1 MAVNPYDYENPSNSK
16 ILTFVCPDIYDATTK
31 DQIRLIM
38 GNLFTNVEPV
48 EDLEILFSDETALG
62 GLEPNFLDLSEDTSE
77 TGYAIVNID
86 IADNPYISHAEMST
100 TRIDTIDPGTIVPN
114 FKIPMRMYGSDP
126 AMPGGDQFWYTYFMG
141 GEAFGST
148 YEAKLDNNTI
158 FYDEA
163 FRFPLPYNDLEMMV
177 FGADS
182 VYGEKTIAAA
192 AEEIGSAETMADS
205 TSMTSFF
212 GKDPFGFKM
221 DVLMGVSTI
230 SIKPRMVYYNHWIG
244 KYVPWTQEVS
254 TERLIPNHSVYE
266 SLAETRAGGRYIS
279 GYFYLRDYEPDRMKP
294 QIGNEMYSY
303 IAQWDIPN
311 TVTNIEAHTE
321 IPLSPIYSRDLT
333 TNPNAGQS
341 ALEAKTDVIEK
352 VCRLFDQD
360 NKSYYHR
367 WTEKDRYLA
376 NTASCAEYLYY
387 YSLNSFSASTIDHV
401 SKRNENIL
409 FTAPYWKYS
418 YYSRGPDPDQP
429 IYGLFPYHTKI
440 NFPTHHLESFKE
452 PQDWWFGLGT
462 IEDEFGSVTTIK
474 AKSSMAEPCKHKSEL
489 LSEMAEHEFSSKFIE
504 VLKDLNGEDWSPM
517 QFGNSELVKNTLKLD
532 VMGDVTTRAR
542 PGKAKAATHQALKFV
557 NNLAQPSYRVFDY
570 MEFLTSI
577 YNNPSE
583 ALNTNYM
590 FMGGDIY
597 DGTTHRAEIDA
608 THENDGMHR
617 YFNSSASI
625 GTITNSANRILKSYN
640 LMMNRMIETDE
651 TIGDGDITDDYYTI
665 KGFLEPNLRH
675 SEVIAYRVEKVGGHT
690 TGDQTNRNVIQNFW
704 STNDYAPL
712 DSDEAADLGVNPAL
726 GFCQI
731 FDTQL
736 KYGGDYTYNTY
747 AYVLTLGY
755 RYRYGDFRLTRQLSY
770 DEEDGKYCL
779 EFYDPFTMERAPQ
792 QFKIGEGLLTTRGAS
807 VLTGLLSY
815 FSQAEA
821 GTGLLGAIFGS
832 EARGSLAA
840 VMQALTQFNG
850 TPGVDDGPL
859 DTAIGSPDASGDES
873 SSTFWAV
880 GYAESVPTYTDD
892 QWAEAMSELNLRAG
906 EFLATNPSTLAALPS
921 STFESTIW
929 KEIGIAGNYT
939 ISGLYESIF
948 EQLGK
953 LGGYMRAG
961 ARYGSLAGADS
972 GTASGIPADP
982 MGFTGAGTYAGS
994 DTDTYFSEVD
1004 PADTTMD
1011 FDAMVYREGS
1021 SGVVG
1026 TIESSALARL
1036 SGLGVSSLEVTSH
1049 PFMMDYNIYIEP
1061 CLKVY
1066 EIPMNIS
1073 KITMTDNPAS
1083 PANAIP
1089 FQHIDASKKI
1099 GFHCMYESHV
1109 GDSKGIPYP
1118 PALSSEEAVAKAKY
1132 LDSRGIQFFEEL
1144 PSDNNSKSH
1153 QRYLEVFRTDKKP
1166 QTYLDFEGKLIQK
1179 TDLQIEDSEF
1189 SLEDVMFSD
1198 KIKENKKYYY
1208 LIRFKN
1214 DLGVPGWPSPIME
1227 VQLVNDGGYNY
1238 AVFNEYE
1245 LNSEEN
1251 KSTQLSKGF
1260 KKLFQ
1265 VQPNLSHLTMD
1276 TENVD
1281 FSRTAGSQLESL
1293 DVGVAKQGDIWGKK
1307 FKIRLISKKT
1317 GKKID
1322 LNVKFNLK
1330 EEDRFTTQVSTYSV
1344 LSTTYT

>member
-1 MAVNPYDYENPSNSK
+1 MAVNPYSYEDPRTSK
-16 ILTFVCPDIYDATTK
+16 ILTLVCPDIYDATTK

-38 GNLFTNVEPV
+38 GNLFTNIEPI
-48 EDLEILFSDETALG
+48 EDLEILFSDETLLG
-62 GLEPNFLDLSEDTSE
+62 GFAPKFLDLEEATSE
-77 TGYAIVNID
+77 TGYAIVNIN

-100 TRIDTIDPGTIVPN
+100 TRIDTIDSATIVPN

-141 GEAFGST
+141 GEAFGAT
-148 YEAKLDNNTI
+148 YEQKLDSSTI

-163 FRFPLPYNDLEMMV
+163 MRFPLPYNDLELMV

-182 VYGEKTIAAA
+182 NYGEKTATAA
-192 AEEIGSAETMADS
+192 AEEIESS
-205 TSMTSFF
+205 TDEATAMF

-221 DVLMGVSTI
+221 DILRSVSSI

-244 KYVPWTQEVS
+244 KYAPWTQGIS
-254 TERLIPNHSVYE
+254 TERLIPNQSVYE
-266 SLAETRAGGRYIS
+266 SLVESRTSLDWRLYDATIPFF
-279 GYFYLRDYEPDRMKP
+279 YFRTADFYPEKVRP
-294 QIGNEMYSY
+294 QIGDEMYTY
-303 IAQWDIPN
+303 VAQWDLPN
-311 TVTNIEAHTE
+311 NVANIEEHTK
-321 IPLSPIYSRDLT
+321 IPLSPIYNQDIVV
-333 TNPNAGQS
+333 NPNAGQS
-341 ALEAKTDVIEK
+341 ALEAKTDIIEK
-352 VCRLFDQD
+352 VCALFGLDR
-360 NKSYYHR
+360 KSYYHR
-367 WTEKDRYLA
+367 WKESDRYLA

-387 YSLNSFSASTIDHV
+387 YSLNSFSASTLDHV
-401 SKRNENIL
+401 SKRNENIF
-409 FTAPYWKYS
+409 FTYPHWRYS
-418 YYSRGPDPDQP
+418 YANRGPDPDQP

-440 NFPTHHLESFKE
+440 IFPTHHNRSVALETPE
-452 PQDWWFGLGT
+452 DWWFGLGKSVD
-462 IEDEFGSVTTIK
+462 EDGFTGLDIK
-474 AKSSMAEPCKHKSEL
+474 APSVMAAPWKHQSEL
-489 LSEMAEHEFSSKFIE
+489 LTEIVAHDFSSKFIE
-504 VLKDLNGEDWSPM
+504 VLKDVNDENWSTM
-517 QFGNSELVKNTLKLD
+517 QFSNSELVKNTLKLD
-532 VMGDVTTRAR
+532 VMGDITTRAR
-542 PGKAKAATHQALKFV
+542 PGRAKAATHQALKFT
-557 NNLAQPSYRVFDY
+557 NNIAQPSYRVFDY
-570 MEFLTSI
+570 MEFVTSI

-590 FMGGDIY
+590 FMGGDITPG
-597 DGTTHRAEIDA
+597 GTTRAEIDS

-625 GTITNSANRILKSYN
+625 GTITNSANRILNSYN

-675 SEVIAYRVEKVGGHT
+675 TEVIAYRVEKIGGHT
-690 TGDQTNRNVIQNFW
+690 TGDQTNKNVIQNFW
-704 STNDYAPL
+704 SINDPMPVEIIE
-712 DSDEAADLGVNPAL
+712 DTTIDGRSAL

-770 DEEDGKYCL
+770 DEEEGTYCL
-779 EFYDPFTMERAPQ
+779 EFYDPFTMERASQ
-792 QFKIGEGLLTTRGAS
+792 LFKIGEGLLSTRGVS
-807 VLTGLLSY
+807 VLSGLLSF

-821 GTGLLGAIFGS
+821 GEGWGEAMFGD
-832 EARGSLAA
+832 AAAGSLSE
-840 VMQALTQFNG
+840 VMQNLTQFVG
-850 TPGVDDGPL
+850 TPGVSDGPL
-859 DTAIGSPDASGDES
+859 SFSDGTSSGDTEATR
-873 SSTFWAV
+873 TFWAV
-880 GYAESVPTYTDD
+880 GYAESVPAYTDD
-892 QWAEAMSELNLRAG
+892 QWGVAMTELNLRAG
-906 EFLATNPSTLAALPS
+906 EFLAQNAASLAALPS

-939 ISGLYESIF
+939 ISGQYESIF

-953 LGGYMRAG
+953 LGGYMRQG
-961 ARYGSLAGADS
+961 ARYGAAGS
-972 GTASGIPADP
+972 GGIPDDP
-982 MGFTGAGTYAGS
+982 MGYTGTPTTSVYP
-994 DTDTYFSEVD
+994 SEVD

-1011 FDAMVYREGS
+1011 FDAMVYREGA
-1021 SGVVG
+1021 SGMVG

-1066 EIPMNIS
+1066 EIPMNTRKIS
-1073 KITMTDNPAS
+1073 MTDNPAAA
-1083 PANAIP
+1083 ANAVP
-1089 FQHIDASKKI
+1089 FQYIDASKKI
-1099 GFHCMYESHV
+1099 GFHCMYESHM
-1109 GDSKGIPYP
+1109 GDSMGIPYP
-1118 PALSSEEAVAKAKY
+1118 PALSSEEAIAKGKY

-1153 QRYLEVFRTDKKP
+1153 QRYLEVFRTDTPP

-1179 TDLQIEDSEF
+1179 TDLQIEDSDF
-1189 SLEDVMFSD
+1189 SVEDVIFSD

-1214 DLGVPGWPSPIME
+1214 DLDVPGWPSPIME

-1245 LNSEEN
+1245 LNEEES

-1276 TENVD
+1276 TENID
-1281 FSRTAGSQLESL
+1281 FSRTAGSQLEAL
-1293 DVGVAKQGDIWGKK
+1293 DVGVAKEGDIWGKK

-1322 LNVKFNLK
+1322 LNIKFNLK
-1330 EEDRFTTQVSTYSV
+1330 EENKFTTATPTYTT
-1344 LSTTYT
+1344 LGTTYEP